1 MLWAIF
7 LLMRNVCQRSSPRLR
22 STDGRL
28 LIIQDRPNEAE
39 HPMKSTETNIPGHEA
54 ASEADRRVRRSST
67 AARVMGW
74 IEQIDPGRHRRI
86 KGLRLVAAYGI
97 AVLLGAIPAISHR
110 LAHGALLS
118 FLAGG
123 FALWACVSEGRATR
137 AESSRD
143 LAILS
148 VAAAVGAVM
157 MIRLA
162 PALRGVDRPGPEL
175 TLALGAFLVGYL
187 KRFGIL
193 GAGVGSQI
201 YIGQLLA
208 YNARLTTGDLWMV
221 GAAGLIAAFASIA
234 PRLFSDL
241 VERPALASRITS
253 AAVAGPAD
261 ETPGLFMG
269 LQAAVAAVVIVV
281 LNDAI
286 GLEESAWAIT
296 ACTYVIANS
305 RAATMERVRRRIF
318 GTAVGVPLGLAC
330 LPVAL
335 HAPVLIWI
343 AAAVAMVIYSMAL
356 PERYDIACA
365 AYAFSLIVTMA
376 ATGEDSLVVLSARA
390 WETLIGGAVG
400 LVAAMLVVPPKTA
413 ARVAD

>member
-1 MLWAIF
+1 M
-7 LLMRNVCQRSSPRLR
+7 
-22 STDGRL
+22 
-28 LIIQDRPNEAE
+28 E
-39 HPMKSTETNIPGHEA
+39 STETNIPDYEA
-54 ASEADRRVRRSST
+54 APDTDRRVGRLST
-67 AARVMGW
+67 TARVMDW
-74 IEQIDPGRHRRI
+74 VERIDPGRHRRI

-97 AVLLGAIPAISHR
+97 AALLGAIPAISHR
-110 LAHGALLS
+110 LSHGALLS

-148 VAAAVGAVM
+148 VAAALGAVM
-157 MIRLA
+157 MICLA
-162 PALRGVDRPGPEL
+162 PVLRGVDRPGPEL

-208 YNARLTTGDLWMV
+208 YNALLTTGDLWTV
-221 GAAGLIAAFASIA
+221 GVAGLIAAFASIA

-241 VERPALASRITS
+241 VERPALAPPVASATFTGADNETS
-253 AAVAGPAD
+253 
-261 ETPGLFMG
+261 GLFMG
-269 LQAAVAAVVIVV
+269 LQAAVAAVVIVA

-335 HAPVLIWI
+335 HAPVLIWV

-390 WETLIGGAVG
+390 WETLIGGVVG
-400 LVAAMLVVPPKTA
+400 LAAAMLVVPPRA
-413 ARVAD
+413 AGSIK